1 MKNLVVVLFF
11 ITSPTLCFAQ
21 QGFHELQ
28 ERYRNLSLKNK
39 LLSSS
44 ILLPDL
50 ETFITHTANDS
61 DKVAALQIMAG
72 IYLEYDSYFDAIKA
86 LDNAQRLAEKLDSTT
101 KASVLLS
108 QAKLSLALEKFNEA
122 LNQVNMCIEITKN
135 SDQTLYLKSLILKGR
150 LFYYK
155 GSFRQ
160 SIKQFSQVKA
170 LVSNDTS
177 YFNLASIYSAQ
188 IALELGDKQQAE
200 RILDRIKL
208 STLNLLSEDK
218 QLEHQVI
225 LTRLSMHNGNFKF
238 AISQAKKLL
247 NYTLGTRFL
256 YLQAQL
262 QDILSK
268 AYLQA
273 NNYQQ
278 AFLYLQ
284 RYTLTTNAL
293 ALKKRNNKL
302 LQLEIIH
309 NLARKQQR
317 IVLLEKE
324 SLLSKAKL
332 AKQAF
337 EKQQL
342 HREQELQFRKWLLFS
357 ILAIIISLILYYL
370 WQRDKVFKHL
380 ESLVKTRTQEL
391 ETKNILLEKLS
402 NTDSLTGLYNRHYLH
417 ALIDNELA
425 HVRRKFYQG
434 QGEQYLVVM
443 LVDIDHFKNINDTYG
458 HTAGDAV
465 LQQVSNTLKS
475 NIRESDLLVRWGG
488 EEFLIILKDFELNQA
503 QIFAEQLRNNIEK
516 NIITL
521 NENTDKKIQLTCS
534 MGYSHYPFNKNEPEQ
549 YNWENIIELADIALY
564 AAKENQRN
572 AWVGFETQQNLSSPE
587 QVILDI
593 KKVIKNQE
601 IIVNSNIS
609 GNIKFK

>member
-21 QGFHELQ
+21 HGFHELQ

-44 ILLPDL
+44 VLLPDL
-50 ETFITHTANDS
+50 ETFISHTANDG

-122 LNQVNMCIEITKN
+122 LNQVNMCIEVTKN
-135 SDQTLYLKSLILKGR
+135 SDLTLYIKSLILKGR

-208 STLNLLSEDK
+208 TTLNLLSEDK
-218 QLEHQVI
+218 QLEHQMI
-225 LTRLSMHNGNFKF
+225 LARLSMHNGNFKF

-357 ILAIIISLILYYL
+357 ILSIIISLILYYL

-443 LVDIDHFKNINDTYG
+443 LVDIDYFKNINDTYG

-516 NIITL
+516 NIITI
-521 NENTDKKIQLTCS
+521 NTKKDKKIQLTCS
-534 MGYSHYPFNKNEPEQ
+534 MGYSHYPFNKNQPEQ

-572 AWVGFETQQNLSSPE
+572 AWVGFESQQNLSSSE

-593 KKVIKNQE
+593 IKAIKNQE

>member
-21 QGFHELQ
+21 HGFHELQ

-44 ILLPDL
+44 VLLPDL
-50 ETFITHTANDS
+50 ETFISHTANDG

-108 QAKLSLALEKFNEA
+108 QAKLSIALEKFNEA
-122 LNQVNMCIEITKN
+122 LNQVNMCIEVTKN
-135 SDQTLYLKSLILKGR
+135 SDQTLYIKSLILKGR

-200 RILDRIKL
+200 HILDRIKL
-208 STLNLLSEDK
+208 TTLNLLSEDK
-218 QLEHQVI
+218 QLEHQVV

-417 ALIDNELA
+417 ALIDKELA

-572 AWVGFETQQNLSSPE
+572 AWVGFTSNQTPHPPE
-587 QVILDI
+587 QVISDI
-593 KKVIKNQE
+593 NTAIKNQE
-601 IIVNSNIS
+601 VSVNSNI
-609 GNIKFK
+609 NKKVKFK

>member
-1 MKNLVVVLFF
+1 MMRFVLILFF
-11 ITSPTLCFAQ
+11 ITSPILCFAQ
-21 QGFHELQ
+21 QDFHKLQ
-28 ERYRNLSLKNK
+28 DSYRNLSLKNK

-44 ILLPDL
+44 VLLPDL
-50 ETFITHTANDS
+50 EIFISQTTNNVE
-61 DKVAALQIMAG
+61 KVAALQIMAE
-72 IYLEYDSYFDAIKA
+72 IYLEYDSYFEAIQA
-86 LDNAQRLAEKLDSTT
+86 LDNAEQLAKKLDNTT

-108 QAKLSLALEKFNEA
+108 QAKLSLALEKFNDA
-122 LNQVNMCIEITKN
+122 LDQVNKSIEATKN
-135 SDQTLYLKSLILKGR
+135 SNKLIYVKSLILKGR

-188 IALELGDKQQAE
+188 IALELGDKQQAKRVLE
-200 RILDRIKL
+200 GIEL
-208 STLNLLSEDK
+208 STLELLSEDK
-218 QLEHQVI
+218 QLEYQLI
-225 LTRLSMHNGNFKF
+225 LTRLSMHSGYFQT
-238 AISQAKKLL
+238 AISQSKKLL

-273 NNYQQ
+273 NDYQQ

-342 HREQELQFRKWLLFS
+342 QREQEIQFRKWLLFS
-357 ILAIIISLILYYL
+357 ILAIIISMVLYYL
-370 WQRDKVFKHL
+370 WQRDKVFKRL
-380 ESLVKTRTQEL
+380 EALVKTRTQEL
-391 ETKNILLEKLS
+391 ETKNALLEKLS

-417 ALIDNELA
+417 ASIESELS
-425 HVRRKFYQG
+425 HVRRKFDQG
-434 QGEQYLVVM
+434 QGEQHLIVM
-443 LVDIDHFKNINDTYG
+443 LLDIDHFKNINDTYG
-458 HTAGDAV
+458 HTAGDTV
-465 LQQVSNTLKS
+465 LQQLSKTLKN

-488 EEFLIILKDFELNQA
+488 EEFLIILRDCKLNQA
-503 QIFAEQLRNNIEK
+503 EDFAEKLRKNIEK
-516 NIITL
+516 NIITI
-521 NENTDKKIQLTCS
+521 NGNADKKIPLTCS
-534 MGYSHYPFNKNEPEQ
+534 MGYSHYPFNTQQPEQ
-549 YNWENIIELADIALY
+549 YNWENVIELADMALY

-572 AWVGFETQQNLSSPE
+572 AWVGFTYKQTPHSPE
-587 QVILDI
+587 
-593 KKVIKNQE
+593 KVISDINTAITNQE
-601 IIVNSNIS
+601 ISVSSNIIKE
-609 GNIKFK
+609 IKFK

>member
-1 MKNLVVVLFF
+1 MIRYILIIFF
-11 ITSPTLCFAQ
+11 VTLPMLCFAQ
-21 QGFHELQ
+21 QNFNDLQ
-28 ERYRNLSLKNK
+28 QRYFNFSLKNK

-44 ILLPDL
+44 VLLPDL
-50 ETFITHTANDS
+50 QVFISQTANNS
-61 DKVAALQIMAG
+61 EKVAALQIMSE
-72 IYLEYDSYFDAIKA
+72 IYLEYDSYFEAIKA
-86 LDNAQRLAEKLDSTT
+86 LDNAEQLAKKLDSTT

-108 QAKLSLALEKFNEA
+108 QAKLSLALEKFDDG
-122 LNQVNMCIEITKN
+122 LDQVNKCIEAIKN
-135 SDQTLYLKSLILKGR
+135 SNNPLYVKSLILKGR

-160 SIKQFSQVKA
+160 SIKLFTQVKTI
-170 LVSNDTS
+170 VSNETS

-188 IALELGDKQQAE
+188 IALELGNKQQAK
-200 RILDRIKL
+200 RILDRIEL
-208 STLNLLSEDK
+208 TTLNLLSEDK
-218 QLEHQVI
+218 QLEYQVI
-225 LTRLSMHNGNFKF
+225 LARLSMHSGNFKT

-247 NYTLGTRFL
+247 TYTLGTRFL

-268 AYLQA
+268 AYLQE
-273 NNYQQ
+273 NDYQQ

-302 LQLEIIH
+302 LQLEIIN

-332 AKQAF
+332 AKQAS
-337 EKQQL
+337 EQKQL
-342 HREQELQFRKWLLFS
+342 EREQEIQFRKWLLFS

-370 WQRDKVFKHL
+370 WQRDKVFKRL
-380 ESLVKTRTQEL
+380 ETLVKTRTQEL
-391 ETKNILLEKLS
+391 ETKNGLLEKLS

-417 ALIDNELA
+417 ASIDNELA

-434 QGEQYLVVM
+434 LGEQYLVVM
-443 LVDIDHFKNINDTYG
+443 LVDIDHFKNINDNYG
-458 HTAGDAV
+458 HTVGDTV
-465 LQQVSNTLKS
+465 LQQISNTLKS

-488 EEFLIILKDFELNQA
+488 EEFLIILKDFELNQVHS
-503 QIFAEQLRNNIEK
+503 FVEDLRENIEK
-516 NIITL
+516 KIITI
-521 NENTDKKIQLTCS
+521 NGNTDKKIQLTCS
-534 MGYSHYPFNKNEPEQ
+534 VGYSHYPFNKNQPEQ

-572 AWVGFETQQNLSSPE
+572 AWVGFTSNQTTHPPE
-587 QVILDI
+587 QVISDI
-593 KKVIKNQE
+593 NTAIKNQE
-601 IIVNSNIS
+601 VNVNSNIKKS
-609 GNIKFK
+609 VKFK